1 MNDTTRLEVRPDVA
15 EFLDKVRAR
24 LSDLTDEEREEL
36 LGGLEA
42 DLTEL
47 VADGGSVAELGDP
60 RAYADELR
68 TAAGLEGRT
77 QARRGLTGV
86 RRPRR
91 SSRELLVELLDG
103 SRSRWERWVAAGPTR
118 AQVWAV
124 LVALRPAWWVLRGWV
139 AAQWIDM
146 VTGPWEYLTLIP
158 RFGDDVTGK
167 LLLLGAV
174 LGSVLMG
181 LRRSWPASHSPA
193 SVLARVVLLGLNL
206 FAVLALLVV
215 SSQFPSARLVNDA
228 AHPWAMGRF
237 GPTGHTAGLL
247 SDGKVVRNVFAY
259 DADGNPL
266 EGVQLYDQNGEPLAI
281 EPEIAYRMRYAGAL
295 PTIYPWSRGEE
306 KAWNVYP
313 LPVAYDGGA
322 WHRSDRVWTR
332 DEPPFLPQPPLVAV
346 PPAFL
351 PLPEAE
357 EPQTVDPAEDPAQ
370 DPAQEPAAGQSAA
383 DDPQS
388 GGGRGE

>member
-1 MNDTTRLEVRPDVA
+1 MNDTTRLEVRPEVVD
-15 EFLDKVRAR
+15 FLDRVRAR
-24 LSDLTDEEREEL
+24 LADLTDEEREEL

-42 DLTEL
+42 DLSEL

-68 TAAGLEGRT
+68 AAAGLEASAGG
-77 QARRGLTGV
+77 RRGPAGV

-91 SSRELLVELLDG
+91 SSRERAVALLDG
-103 SRSRWERWVAAGPTR
+103 SRTRWDRWVAAGEAR

-124 LVALRPAWWVLRGWV
+124 LVPLRPAWWVLRGWL

-167 LLLLGAV
+167 LLLVGAV
-174 LGSVLMG
+174 AGSVLMG
-181 LRRSWPASHSPA
+181 LRRTWPASHSPA
-193 SVLARVVLLGLNL
+193 SVLARVTLLGLNL

-215 SSQFPSARLVNDA
+215 SNEFPSSRVAHDY
-228 AHPWAMGRF
+228 AHPFAMGRF
-237 GPTGHTAGLL
+237 GPSAPTAGLV

-259 DADGNPL
+259 DAEGNPL
-266 EGVQLYDQNGEPLAI
+266 EGVQLYDQAGDPLAI
-281 EPEIAYRMRYAGAL
+281 EPEIAYRMRYGGRL
-295 PTIYPWSRGEE
+295 PTIYPWRQGEE

-313 LPVAYDGGA
+313 LPVAYDGGG
-322 WHRSDRVWTR
+322 WQRSDRVWTR

-346 PPAFL
+346 PPAVL
-351 PLPEAE
+351 PLPEPA
-357 EPQTVDPAEDPAQ
+357 EPQTERSGR
-370 DPAQEPAAGQSAA
+370 QEAG
-383 DDPQS
+383 DD
-388 GGGRGE
+388 R

>member
-15 EFLDKVRAR
+15 EFLEKVRAR

-42 DLTEL
+42 DLMEL

-68 TAAGLEGRT
+68 TAAGLEART
-77 QARRGLTGV
+77 QARLGLPGV

-91 SSRELLVELLDG
+91 SSRELVVELLDG

-118 AQVWAV
+118 AQVWGV
-124 LVALRPAWWVLRGWV
+124 VVALRPAWWVLRGWV

-167 LLLLGAV
+167 LLLVGAV
-174 LGSVLMG
+174 VGSVLLG

-193 SVLARVVLLGLNL
+193 SVLARVVLLGLNV

-215 SSQFPSARLVNDA
+215 STQFPSARVVHDA
-228 AHPWAMGRF
+228 AHPYAMGRF
-237 GPTGHTAGLL
+237 GPTGYTSGLVN
-247 SDGKVVRNVFAY
+247 DGTVVRNVFAY
-259 DADGNPL
+259 DAEGNPL
-266 EGVQLYDQNGEPLAI
+266 EGVQLYDQSGEPLAI
-281 EPEIAYRMRYAGAL
+281 EPEIAYRMRYGGRL
-295 PTIYPWSRGEE
+295 PTIYSWSRGEE

-313 LPVAYDGGA
+313 LPIAYDGGA
-322 WHRSDRVWTR
+322 WHRGDRVWTR

-346 PPAFL
+346 PPAVL
-351 PLPEAE
+351 PLPEADEPGAE
-357 EPQTVDPAEDPAQ
+357 EPQESRPEGRAEPGPSQ
-370 DPAQEPAAGQSAA
+370 QEEPGN
-383 DDPQS
+383 D
-388 GGGRGE
+388 R

>member
-1 MNDTTRLEVRPDVA
+1 MNDTTRLEVRPDVS

-24 LSDLTDEEREEL
+24 LADLTDEEREEL

-42 DLTEL
+42 DLMEL

-68 TAAGLEGRT
+68 TAAGLEPCAGG
-77 QARRGLTGV
+77 RRGAAGV

-91 SSRELLVELLDG
+91 SSREQVVAFLDG
-103 SRSRWERWVAAGPTR
+103 SRTRWERWVTAVEAR

-139 AAQWIDM
+139 AAQLIDM
-146 VTGPWEYLTLIP
+146 MTGPWEYLTLIP

-167 LLLLGAV
+167 LLLVGAV
-174 LGSVLMG
+174 AGSVLMG
-181 LRRSWPASHSPA
+181 LRRTWPASHSPA
-193 SVLARVVLLGLNL
+193 SVLARVTLLGLNL

-215 SSQFPSARLVNDA
+215 SNEFPSARVAHDA
-228 AHPWAMGRF
+228 AHPCAMGRC
-237 GPTGHTAGLL
+237 GPAVAGGGLVN
-247 SDGKVVRNVFAY
+247 DGRVVRNVFAY
-259 DADGNPL
+259 DAAGSPI
-266 EGVQLYDQNGEPLAI
+266 EGVQLFDQAGKPLAI
-281 EPEIAYRMRYAGAL
+281 DPRRVYRMRYAGRL
-295 PTIYPWSRGEE
+295 PTLFPWRSGEE

-313 LPVAYDGGA
+313 LPVAFDGG
-322 WHRSDRVWTR
+322 RNRPDRVWTR

-351 PLPEAE
+351 PLPE
-357 EPQTVDPAEDPAQ
+357 PAG
-370 DPAQEPAAGQSAA
+370 AGEA
-383 DDPQS
+383 P
-388 GGGRGE
+388 